1 MSMLGFSHLLIILI
15 VVSLAIAPVL
25 YEKRRRGL
33 RIPNVPGP
41 TGLPFVGSIFDV
53 KTNAAEQC
61 RKWSYQYSDV
71 FQVQL
76 GEIPVLVVN
85 SASAAKAIFLGH
97 SNALSSRPVFYTF
110 HKVDVYHAASQLL
123 LTFIRSLP
131 RPRE

>member
-1 MSMLGFSHLLIILI
+1 MSMLDFSHLLIILI

-33 RIPNVPGP
+33 CIPNVPGP

-53 KTNAAEQC
+53 KPNAAEQC
-61 RKWSYQYSDV
+61 RKWSHQYGDV

-110 HKVDVYHAASQLL
+110 HKVDINMQHHSCC
-123 LTFIRSLP
+123 
-131 RPRE
+131 